1 MKPSGSSSRRQRSPT
16 SRRSTYGDRGARCQ
30 CGRGRREDA
39 CPPPPTYTWE
49 KGPHKGG
56 DGAAREPQGRKGS
69 TCWRGDLSAGRL
81 ELSVEDMPV
90 QRGRGAAL
98 GLGSLARRLRGPRSR
113 WGLLTRRGE
122 RERWRSAS
130 GRRRPGIQAGE
141 VGRGGAAGRCRR
153 GHGRLAAPAAAES
166 PRARF
171 KLLSSSRA
179 NLAAESRGV
188 RSGTLLPPPLPAPLS
203 ARRAP

>member
-1 MKPSGSSSRRQRSPT
+1 M
-16 SRRSTYGDRGARCQ
+16 
-30 CGRGRREDA
+30 
-39 CPPPPTYTWE
+39 
-49 KGPHKGG
+49 
-56 DGAAREPQGRKGS
+56 REPQGREGS

-81 ELSVEDMPV
+81 ELSVEDILA

-98 GLGSLARRLRGPRSR
+98 GLGSLARRLRGPRSS
-113 WGLLTRRGE
+113 WGLLAHGGA

-130 GRRRPGIQAGE
+130 GRRWPGIQAGE
-141 VGRGGAAGRCRR
+141 VGRGGAAARSRR
-153 GHGRLAAPAAAES
+153 GHGRRAAPAAVES

-171 KLLSSSRA
+171 KLLSNSTA

-188 RSGTLLPPPLPAPLS
+188 LSGTLLPPPAPLS